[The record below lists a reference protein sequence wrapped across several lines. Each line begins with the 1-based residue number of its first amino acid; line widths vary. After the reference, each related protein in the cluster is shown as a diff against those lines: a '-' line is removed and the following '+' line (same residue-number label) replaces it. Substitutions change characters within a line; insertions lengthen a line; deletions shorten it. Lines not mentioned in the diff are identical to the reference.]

1 MKLYGEISKTEEVD
15 DGTIKV
21 WGYASTSNKD
31 EQGETVTA
39 KAMQDALP
47 EYMKWA
53 NVREMHTAKAA
64 GTAIEA
70 SVQEDGRCWFGAHI
84 IDSEAVKKVKM
95 GVYKGFS
102 IGGKATKRNDLNKT
116 IIEGLRLNEVSLVDR
131 PANPEAVI
139 TIMKMSD
146 KVEAVDELAKILD
159 EGTVSPERIV
169 ELAKSSDEIA
179 KAAVELAELKEK
191 AVEAEAVAKS
201 LSDEI
206 EKLKTEVAAG
216 TFVKN
221 ALDAVAKVLVD
232 AGMVDGEKYEDF
244 VVKLCAERNDLLAKK
259 AEWEAK
265 PKEGG
270 PNLTAVPKEGD
281 TIVKTEVSVQPVKK
295 ADGSIDEAATAIK
308 KIHASGGQVS
318 RY

>member
-1 MKLYGEISKTEEVD
+1 MKLYGEISKTEEAD

-21 WGYASTSNKD
+21 WGYASTGNQD
-31 EQGETVTA
+31 EQGEIVTA

-102 IGGKATKRNDLNKT
+102 IGGKATKRNELNKS

-139 TIMKMSD
+139 TIMKMAAE
-146 KVEAVDELAKILD
+146 VEAVDELAKILD
-159 EGTVSPERIV
+159 TGSVSAERIV

-191 AVEAEAVAKS
+191 AVEAETIAKS
-201 LSDEI
+201 LNDEI
-206 EKLKTEVAAG
+206 EKLKTEAA
-216 TFVKN
+216 TD
-221 ALDAVAKVLVD
+221 ALAKVALGQVEKALVD
-232 AGMVDGEKYEDF
+232 AGMQEGEVHADF
-244 VVKLCAERNDLLAKK
+244 VTKLFTERDDLLAKK

-265 PKEGG
+265 PQGGG
-270 PNLTAVPKEGD
+270 PNLIAVPKDGD
-281 TIVKTEVSVQPVKK
+281 TVIKQIEVQPVTK